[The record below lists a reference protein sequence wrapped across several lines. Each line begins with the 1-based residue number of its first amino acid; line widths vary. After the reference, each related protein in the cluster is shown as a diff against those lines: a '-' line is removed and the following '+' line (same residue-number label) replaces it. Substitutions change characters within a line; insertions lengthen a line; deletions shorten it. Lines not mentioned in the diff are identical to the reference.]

1 MLYHILEFLKK
12 INRKFILLLIIFLAG
27 SFELLG
33 LSLVYP
39 VIYLLFDINSV
50 QEIDNNYLQIVLD
63 FFNYDKKLIIF
74 SIVLII
80 ILKFI
85 FLFIYN
91 SYHRIISFNFQNKL
105 REDYFE
111 SIFKSKYNQNL
122 GNSSAILNSLT
133 NQSKNA
139 QSALTILF
147 KIVQI
152 LFITISLFFLGL
164 LVSKE
169 LFFCSLILELIVFFI
184 FRWVINNS
192 KKISK
197 KLIDYEDKYLNI
209 VNQSNS
215 NYKYIKISET
225 NNFMLEKIKKI
236 LNKIKIENLKFI
248 YLKNLTTLSN
258 EPILLIILIS
268 IFYIGLNILNL
279 NISTLLTTLIILYR
293 FNSQIFPIFGLYQSF
308 RFDFQS
314 YIHIENELLN
324 LKNNIELNKGLNLKR
339 INSIKFNKA
348 IFGHNK
354 ILFQVNNLV
363 LKKNKLITLK
373 GVSGSGKSTLV
384 DTLLGINKLIDGK
397 ISINDKDHKKINI
410 KSLRK
415 IIGYLGQDNALFN
428 DTIFNNINLRSVK
441 VNQKKLTEMIKDLDL
456 AKIFKNEL
464 IDLQFV
470 IKESKENISGGEKQ
484 RLAFI
489 REIMHNP
496 ELLIIDEAFNSLDS
510 DTLKKIKNFI
520 IKLKRKMIIINIAHH
535 EELTDISD
543 NIYKIENKKLIKIK

>member
-1 MLYHILEFLKK
+1 MVYHILEFLKK
-12 INRKFILLLIIFLAG
+12 INRKFILLIIIFLAG

-39 VIYLLFDINSV
+39 VIYLLFDVNSV
-50 QEIDNNYLQIVLD
+50 QEIDNIYLKVVLD
-63 FFNYDKKLIIF
+63 FFNYDKKFIIF
-74 SIVLII
+74 AIVLII

-91 SYHRIISFNFQNKL
+91 SYHRIVSFNFQNKL
-105 REDYFE
+105 REEYFE
-111 SIFKSKYNQNL
+111 SIFKSKYAQNL

-133 NQSKNA
+133 NQTKNA

-147 KIVQI
+147 KIIQI

-192 KKISK
+192 KRISK

-225 NNFMLEKIKKI
+225 NSFMLEKIKNI
-236 LNKIKIENLKFI
+236 LNKIKNENLKFI

-314 YIHIENELLN
+314 YIHIENELIN
-324 LKNNIELNKGLNLKR
+324 LKKNIELNKGLNLKK
-339 INSIKFNKA
+339 INTIKFNKA

-354 ILFQVNNLV
+354 ILFQVNNLF

-373 GVSGSGKSTLV
+373 GVSGSGKSTFV

-397 ISINDKDHKKINI
+397 ILINDKDHNKINI

-415 IIGYLGQDNALFN
+415 VIGYLGQDNALFN
-428 DTIFNNINLRSVK
+428 DTIINNINLRSLK
-441 VNQKKLTEMIKDLDL
+441 INKKKLKEMIKDLDL
-456 AKIFKNEL
+456 VKIFKNES

-470 IKESKENISGGEKQ
+470 IKESKENISGGERQ

-489 REIMHNP
+489 REIMHDP
-496 ELLIIDEAFNSLDS
+496 ELLIIDEAFNSLDK

-520 IKLKRKMIIINIAHH
+520 IKLKHKMIIINIAHH

-543 NIYKIENKKLIKIK
+543 NIYKIKSRKLIKIK